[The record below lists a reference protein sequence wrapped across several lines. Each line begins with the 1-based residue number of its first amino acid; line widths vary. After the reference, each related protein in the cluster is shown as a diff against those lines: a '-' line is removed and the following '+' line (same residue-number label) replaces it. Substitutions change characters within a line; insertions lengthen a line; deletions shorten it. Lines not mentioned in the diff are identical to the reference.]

1 MVSDGGLAGAVGVFR
16 TLLGLE
22 EEEEEEKRLCG
33 CSDDDEEEAVDESC
47 EDAADRVDGGG
58 EWESAMEEDLN
69 GAVAAAAAEAEAEA
83 EAAAEAELEE

>member
-1 MVSDGGLAGAVGVFR
+1 MSDGGLAGAVGVFR

-33 CSDDDEEEAVDESC
+33 CSDDDEEAVDESC

-69 GAVAAAAAEAEAEA
+69 GAAA

>member
-1 MVSDGGLAGAVGVFR
+1 MSDGGLAGAVGVFR

-33 CSDDDEEEAVDESC
+33 CSDDDEEAVDESC

-58 EWESAMEEDLN
+58 EWESAMEEDLK
-69 GAVAAAAAEAEAEA
+69 GAAA
-83 EAAAEAELEE
+83 EAAAEADAVAEAAELEE